1 MINDLYKNPIGNAIL
16 TGETE
21 SSSPKISNMT
31 RMFIWPFLFNTVQG
45 VLTIIIIRQEEE
57 IKHSLSEKNKMKLQ
71 YGFSSG
77 HVWM

>member
-16 TGETE
+16 TDETE

-57 IKHSLSEKNKMKLQ
+57 IKSNQIEKNKMKLQ
-71 YGFSSG
+71 
-77 HVWM
+77 